1 MIESKRK
8 AIIFFLLAAILA
20 GTAGFLT
27 LQKVKDLNNDLGTM
41 VNVYAANSE
50 IASRSVIKPEDITV
64 QEIPQK
70 FITEEHVTNTEELMN
85 KVSVIPL
92 SAGDLITKNMLKQA
106 SAVMEE
112 NNRLITLMASE
123 RVFFDEELE
132 ALDRVDIIVS
142 MRAGEESETEIFMRD
157 VKVAR
162 VANEGKK
169 FAGVQLEIPL
179 DDAPLLI
186 HKQNYADS
194 VRVIKANVG
203 DGEAAEL
210 AAKEAK
216 VKEEADAKAQAEAD
230 AKAQAEAEAKAKEEA
245 AAKEKAEAEK
255 KAKAEAEKKE
265 KEEKAKEDDK
275 EKSSES

>member
-27 LQKVKDLNNDLGTM
+27 LQKVKELNNDLGTM
-41 VNVYAANSE
+41 VDVYAAGQDIS
-50 IASRSVIKPEDITV
+50 SRSVITPKDVTIEK
-64 QEIPQK
+64 IPKK
-70 FITEEHVTNTEELMN
+70 FVTDEHITNTADLEN

-92 SAGDLITKNMLKQA
+92 SSGDLITKNMLKQA

-123 RVFFDEELE
+123 RVFFDEQLE

-142 MRAGEESETEIFMRD
+142 LRDKDVNKTEIFMKD

-162 VANEGKK
+162 VANESKK
-169 FAGVQLEIPL
+169 FAGVQVEVAL
-179 DDAPLLI
+179 DQAPKLI
-186 HKQNYADS
+186 HMQNYADS

-203 DGEAAEL
+203 S
-210 AAKEAK
+210 
-216 VKEEADAKAQAEAD
+216 EEAGETP
-230 AKAQAEAEAKAKEEA
+230 AEAEAPA
-245 AAKEKAEAEK
+245 EKAPA
-255 KAKAEAEKKE
+255 
-265 KEEKAKEDDK
+265 EEKPSAEEPKTAKP
-275 EKSSES
+275 KS

>member
-27 LQKVKDLNNDLGTM
+27 LQKVKDLNSDLGTM
-41 VNVYAANSE
+41 VTVYAANSE

-70 FITEEHVTNTEELMN
+70 FLTEEHVTNTDDLMN

-92 SAGDLITKNMLKQA
+92 SSGDLITKNMLKQA

-203 DGEAAEL
+203 DGEAAEM
-210 AAKEAK
+210 AAKEAE
-216 VKEEADAKAQAEAD
+216 VKEEAEAKAQAEAEAKAQAEAD
-230 AKAQAEAEAKAKEEA
+230 AKAKEEA

-255 KAKAEAEKKE
+255 KAKEEAEKKE

-275 EKSSES
+275 EASSES

>member
-27 LQKVKDLNNDLGTM
+27 LQKVKALNNDLGTM
-41 VNVYAANSE
+41 VNVYAASGD
-50 IASRSVIKPEDITV
+50 IASRSVITPKDITV
-64 QEIPQK
+64 EEIPKK
-70 FITEEHVTNTEELMN
+70 FVTEEHIVNTDDLEN

-123 RVFFDEELE
+123 RVFFDEQLE

-142 MRAGEESETEIFMRD
+142 LKDKDENKTEIFMKD

-162 VANEGKK
+162 VANDNKK
-169 FAGVQLEIPL
+169 FGGVQVEVAL
-179 DDAPLLI
+179 DQAPKLI
-186 HKQNYADS
+186 HMQNYADS
-194 VRVIKANVG
+194 VRIIKANVG
-203 DGEAAEL
+203 NGKAA
-210 AAKEAK
+210 APQ
-216 VKEEADAKAQAEAD
+216 VKKQKPKAEEKP
-230 AKAQAEAEAKAKEEA
+230 KAKE
-245 AAKEKAEAEK
+245 KSKAEEK
-255 KAKAEAEKKE
+255 PKAAEKKE
-265 KEEKAKEDDK
+265 ADKKE
-275 EKSSES
+275 

>member
-27 LQKVKDLNNDLGTM
+27 LQKVKELNNDLGTM
-41 VNVYAANSE
+41 VDVYAAGQDIS
-50 IASRSVIKPEDITV
+50 SRSVITPKDVTIEK
-64 QEIPQK
+64 IPKK
-70 FITEEHVTNTEELMN
+70 FVTDEHITNTADLEN

-92 SAGDLITKNMLKQA
+92 SSGDLITKNMLKQA

-123 RVFFDEELE
+123 RVFFDEQLE

-142 MRAGEESETEIFMRD
+142 LRDKDVNKTEIFMKD

-162 VANEGKK
+162 VANESKK
-169 FAGVQLEIPL
+169 FAGVQVEVAL
-179 DDAPLLI
+179 DQAPKLI
-186 HKQNYADS
+186 HMQNYADS

-203 DGEAAEL
+203 S
-210 AAKEAK
+210 
-216 VKEEADAKAQAEAD
+216 EEAGETP
-230 AKAQAEAEAKAKEEA
+230 AEAEAEA
-245 AAKEKAEAEK
+245 PAEKAPA
-255 KAKAEAEKKE
+255 
-265 KEEKAKEDDK
+265 EEKPSAEEPKTAKP
-275 EKSSES
+275 KS